1 MQTANKNRENN
12 IRRLARRSGYVIR
25 KSREW
30 KHVPHSNN
38 YGQYMVIEAYRNIVA
53 LGERFDAS
61 LDDIEAFFGKS
72 NVA

>member
-1 MQTANKNRENN
+1 M
-12 IRRLARRSGYVIR
+12 IR